1 MADGKVEATKDEMTF
16 NMFGME
22 RQGLHNTALFM
33 VYDPR
38 ISNDLKQKAEAY
50 LSNLL
55 VAAINDLAE
64 KWLG

>member
-1 MADGKVEATKDEMTF
+1 MADGKTTATQEEWTF
-16 NMFGME
+16 NIFGME
-22 RQGLHNTALFM
+22 RQNLHNTALFM

-38 ISNDLKQKAEAY
+38 ISNDLKDKAERY

-55 VAAINDLAE
+55 IAATNDLAK

>member
-1 MADGKVEATKDEMTF
+1 MADGKTTATQDELTF

-22 RQGLHNTALFM
+22 RQNLHNTALFM

-38 ISNDLKQKAEAY
+38 ISSDLKGKAERY

-55 VAAINDLAE
+55 VAATNDLAQ

>member
-1 MADGKVEATKDEMTF
+1 MADGKVVENKDEMTF

-22 RQGLHNTALFM
+22 RQNLHNTALFM

-38 ISNDLKQKAEAY
+38 IPNDLKQKAEAY

-55 VAAINDLAE
+55 VAATNDLAE